1 MSPEFEEEF
10 RPYIDKALSAIQDRM
25 IRAYRDPEL
34 TDPAVTF
41 IGLVGELA
49 AIRGI
54 VEEIKSERRRNI
66 RALEAQEKTNA
77 QKG

>member
-1 MSPEFEEEF
+1 
-10 RPYIDKALSAIQDRM
+10 M